1 MAKTYTTCIGMR
13 GGATRRGGRDGCR
26 ASVQSYDGSIIVE
39 NWYDED
45 GELWVRVCLD
55 DGSSCYGTTVWQ
67 GKFDGFKEAMQ
78 LLKDVKEGKAS
89 VTRHREKSN
98 KMKQLER
105 AFAEVK

>member
-1 MAKTYTTCIGMR
+1 MAKTYCTCQGMR
-13 GGATRRGGRDGCR
+13 QQAHRTGGNNGCI

-39 NWYDED
+39 NWYDEA

-55 DGSSCYGTTVWQ
+55 DGSSCSGTTVWQ

-98 KMKQLER
+98 KQLALER
-105 AFAEVK
+105 AFK